1 MPFVITLAK
10 NKPILSYK
18 NISRSSSEET
28 TAALLFSLSLSFTLG
43 CILFLAAAA
52 GDTVP
57 DTGA

>member
-10 NKPILSYK
+10 KKPILSYK

-28 TAALLFSLSLSFTLG
+28 TTTLLFSFTFFLSCLF
-43 CILFLAAAA
+43 FLAAAT
-52 GDTVP
+52 GDAVP